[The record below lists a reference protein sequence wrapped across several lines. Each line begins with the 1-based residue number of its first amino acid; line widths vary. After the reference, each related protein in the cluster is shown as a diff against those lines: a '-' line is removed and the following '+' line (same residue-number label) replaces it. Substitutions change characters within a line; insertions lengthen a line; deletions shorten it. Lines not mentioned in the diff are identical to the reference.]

1 MKAYKGFDKNLQCRG
16 LQYEIGGTQGFDNVK
31 LCERGGHACEAPLD
45 VFSYYAPG
53 NGSRYC
59 VVEMDGVSEERG
71 DDSKRVAKK
80 LTVGAEIG
88 IPGLVKAHIEY
99 VKAHTTMDHTDPKA
113 ATAGNSGAATA
124 GNSGAATAG
133 DRGAATAGDRG
144 AATAGYRGAATAG
157 YSGAATAGDWGA
169 ATAGYSGAATA
180 GNYGAATAGYRGAAT
195 AGNWGAATAGNSGAA
210 TAGDSGAATAGYR
223 GAATAGYRG
232 AATAG
237 NWGAATAGYSGAA
250 TSRGSV
256 SVGKNGCGL
265 VRGNDVKIKGGLGA
279 VLVICEENTDDCDIK
294 EWQAFVVDG
303 TDIKADA
310 WYRLVDGK
318 LMEAE

>member
-16 LQYEIGGTQGFDNVK
+16 LQYEIGGTQEFDNVK

-45 VFSYYAPG
+45 VFNYYAPAD
-53 NGSRYC
+53 GSRYC

-99 VKAHTTMDHTDPKA
+99 VKAHTTMEHTDPKA
-113 ATAGNSGAATA
+113 ATAGNR
-124 GNSGAATAG
+124 GAATAG
-133 DRGAATAGDRG
+133 DMGAATAGDRG

-157 YSGAATAGDWGA
+157 DM
-169 ATAGYSGAATA
+169 GAATA
-180 GNYGAATAGYRGAAT
+180 GNM
-195 AGNWGAATAGNSGAA
+195 
-210 TAGDSGAATAGYR
+210 
-223 GAATAGYRG
+223 
-232 AATAG
+232 
-237 NWGAATAGYSGAA
+237 GAA

-265 VRGNDVKIKGGLGA
+265 VRGNGVKIKGGLGA
-279 VLVICEENTDDCDIK
+279 VLVICKENTNDCDIK

-303 TDIKADA
+303 TDIKADT
-310 WYRLVDGK
+310 WYKLVDGK
-318 LMEAE
+318 LVEAE

>member
-16 LQYEIGGTQGFDNVK
+16 LQYEIGGTQEFDNVK

-53 NGSRYC
+53 DGSRYC

-99 VKAHTTMDHTDPKA
+99 VKAHTTTEHTDPKA
-113 ATAGNSGAATA
+113 ATAGDRGAATA
-124 GNSGAATAG
+124 GNRGAATAGNFGAATAGNRGAATAGNRGAATAG

-144 AATAGYRGAATAG
+144 AATAG
-157 YSGAATAGDWGA
+157 
-169 ATAGYSGAATA
+169 
-180 GNYGAATAGYRGAAT
+180 NRGAAT
-195 AGNWGAATAGNSGAA
+195 AGNF
-210 TAGDSGAATAGYR
+210 
-223 GAATAGYRG
+223 
-232 AATAG
+232 
-237 NWGAATAGYSGAA
+237 GAA

-256 SVGKNGCGL
+256 FVGENGCGL
-265 VRGNDVKIKGGLGA
+265 VRGNGVKIKGGLGA
-279 VLVICEENTDDCDIK
+279 VLVICEENTNDCDIK

-303 TDIKADA
+303 TDIKADT
-310 WYRLVDGK
+310 WYKLVYGK
-318 LMEAE
+318 LVEVE